1 MACAIILLAGGITSA
16 LAQVTNTI
24 TLTNS
29 DTGGTSSFTSGFGA
43 TNWDDGLAPFPA
55 TPPDVNAYVLTN
67 VSLLTPPGSGSYV
80 FAGDSLTLLKSA
92 ALGIKGYGTITVS
105 NLTLAG
111 GKIANSGTGG
121 SPDTGIIAGNINVT
135 AGSTLDGG
143 ATAGVTA
150 LNVMAPITGPSGL
163 TIADNGTVILSAN
176 NTYVGSTTVS
186 TNSTLQMG
194 VANALTNGPG
204 NGSLTLNPSTV
215 AGINGAAFDLNG
227 FDTTVQDPATGGG
240 VGPATIF
247 NSAVGKTNTLTVDTE
262 LTTRSFKGYIKDNNG
277 TGGVLALTIISS
289 GSGLWTIVTNSAYSG
304 DTTVN
309 SGTLSM
315 GNSGNLLPWGPG
327 KGNLIVN
334 NTGKFSLGGRSPQI
348 NGLLGNGTVDNLSG
362 AGLGLGGHSTLNFG
376 SNDVSATF
384 SGVIQNINYDGTD
397 ASPLGNPNNAFVQVT
412 KFGAGTATW
421 TGTNTFVGNVSVHA
435 GVLRIT
441 CQNGD
446 GVTGG
451 GLGLGNGCPNGN
463 WPASPSKVVT
473 IDSSLGDA
481 GVHFLATNG
490 TPIVVSSD
498 ISFQIAGTNGAI
510 VNEAGDNTI
519 NGAISLRTGSATTIR
534 VDGDSL
540 TLAGNINIIS
550 NTTSRVLT
558 LGGVTNGIVNGVISD
573 GASANNPNTNILSL
587 TKSGAGIWTLA
598 NANTYSDVTTI
609 SGGTLQVNGSLGA
622 ASTVAVNSGTLAG
635 SGTVGGGVTVSN
647 GPTAIIHPGG
657 GNTLTFGSNL
667 TFNAGSSA
675 IFDLSSTTSSGD
687 DKVVLNG
694 ANSTLT
700 CAGAQV
706 TIKSAGTLA
715 AADYVLFNVTG
726 GSSVISGNFNSTPA
740 WSGTTPANAASYS
753 IVTSGQQVLLHYA
766 SGPGTFTNKTGITS
780 FSIAGQNLVLNATNG
795 QSGDAYYLLESTNVA
810 QSLSLWKTVATN
822 VLGVNGNYTFTGTN
836 VVTPGSR
843 QQFYTLSNTNWNH

>member
-1 MACAIILLAGGITSA
+1 
-16 LAQVTNTI
+16 
-24 TLTNS
+24 
-29 DTGGTSSFTSGFGA
+29 
-43 TNWDDGLAPFPA
+43 
-55 TPPDVNAYVLTN
+55 
-67 VSLLTPPGSGSYV
+67 
-80 FAGDSLTLLKSA
+80 
-92 ALGIKGYGTITVS
+92 
-105 NLTLAG
+105 
-111 GKIANSGTGG
+111 
-121 SPDTGIIAGNINVT
+121 
-135 AGSTLDGG
+135 
-143 ATAGVTA
+143 
-150 LNVMAPITGPSGL
+150 MAPITGSGGL

-176 NTYVGSTTVS
+176 NTYAGSTTVS

-240 VGPATIF
+240 VGPAEIF
-247 NSAVGKTNTLTVDTE
+247 NSAVGKTNTLTIDTE
-262 LTTRSFKGYIKDNNG
+262 LTSRSFKGYIKDNNG
-277 TGGVLALTIISS
+277 TGGALALTIMSY
-289 GSGLWTIVTNSAYSG
+289 GSGVWTIVTNSAYSG

-315 GNSGNLLPWGPG
+315 GNSGNILPWGPG

-334 NTGKFSLGGRSPQI
+334 NPGKFSLGGRSPQI
-348 NGLLGNGTVDNLSG
+348 NGLLGNGTIDNLSG

-376 SNDVSATF
+376 SNDVSSTF

-397 ASPLGNPNNAFVQVT
+397 ASPLGNPTNAYIQVT
-412 KFGAGTATW
+412 KFGAGTSTW
-421 TGTNTFVGNVSVHA
+421 TGTNTFAGNVAVHD

-463 WPASPSKVVT
+463 WPTYPSKVVT

-481 GVHFLATNG
+481 GLHFLATNG
-490 TPIVVSSD
+490 SPIVVSSD
-498 ISFQIAGTNGAI
+498 ISFQTAGTNGAI
-510 VNEAGDNTI
+510 VNEAGNNTI

-534 VDGDSL
+534 VDGDTL
-540 TLAGNINIIS
+540 TLAGNVSIVS
-550 NTTSRVLT
+550 GVTSRTLT
-558 LGGVTNGIVNGVISD
+558 LDGAANGIIGGVISD
-573 GASANNPNTNILSL
+573 GGPTNILSL
-587 TKSGAGIWTLA
+587 TMAGPGTWTLA

-609 SGGTLQVNGSLGA
+609 SGGTLQVNGSLNA
-622 ASTVAVNSGTLAG
+622 ASKVAVNSGILAG
-635 SGTVGGGVTVSN
+635 SGTVGGSVTVSN

-657 GNTLTFGSNL
+657 GNTLTFGSNV

-675 IFDLSSTTSSGD
+675 IFDLSSSPSSGD

-694 ANSTLT
+694 VNCTLT
-700 CAGAQV
+700 CGGAQV
-706 TIKSAGTLA
+706 TINSAGTLA
-715 AADYVLFNVTG
+715 TADYVLFNVTD
-726 GSSVISGNFNSTPA
+726 GSSTISDSFNSTPA
-740 WSGTTPANAASYS
+740 WSGTTPANAAHYS

-766 SGPGTFTNKTGITS
+766 SGPGIFTSKTGITS

-810 QSLSLWKTVATN
+810 QALSLWKTVATN